1 VRFSAYSPS
10 LPSCSDYYGGL
21 GLPAFMTFLQDA
33 PYGSHAST
41 HGVIGAVFGCDLLDS
56 YRASGLIVD
65 EDSQLQICKKWGFYM
80 KELYR
85 ADYIA
90 PREDCSASS
99 LTREGIDCGF
109 VCNSDK
115 YDDMLLEYV
124 YENQGVL
131 GKKGMTR
138 DQVSFMQKRQ
148 FKTRINYK
156 TNKQWPD
163 AMAARTKGLRE
174 STRMPVF
181 DASQGPYLPD
191 VVSGD
196 IVSVV
201 LLYLGPYS
209 KPNNFFGNSWQLIG
223 VQRLGHLERAE
234 TVDVEAQFQAFPAEA
249 FPR

>member
-1 VRFSAYSPS
+1 MEQTNNGPEDLVTFAAENGV
-10 LPSCSDYYGGL
+10 LKGYYNRPLTVTTPPMVTSFPKLTQADLTKDQERGINSQDFNL
-21 GLPAFMTFLQDA
+21 DLTMT
-33 PYGSHAST
+33 
-41 HGVIGAVFGCDLLDS
+41 GATV
-56 YRASGLIVD
+56 
-65 EDSQLQICKKWGFYM
+65 SQLGFKALM
-80 KELYR
+80 
-85 ADYIA
+85 
-90 PREDCSASS
+90 
-99 LTREGIDCGF
+99 
-109 VCNSDK
+109 DK
-115 YDDMLLEYV
+115 YDDMLLDYV
-124 YENQGVL
+124 FENQGVL

-234 TVDVEAQFQAFPAEA
+234 TVDVEAQFQSFPTEA

>member
-1 VRFSAYSPS
+1 MEQTNNGPEDLVTLATENGVLKGYFNRPLTVTTPPMVTSFPKLTQADLTKDQERGINSQDFN
-10 LPSCSDYYGGL
+10 LDL
-21 GLPAFMTFLQDA
+21 TMT
-33 PYGSHAST
+33 
-41 HGVIGAVFGCDLLDS
+41 GATV
-56 YRASGLIVD
+56 
-65 EDSQLQICKKWGFYM
+65 SQLGFKALM
-80 KELYR
+80 
-85 ADYIA
+85 
-90 PREDCSASS
+90 
-99 LTREGIDCGF
+99 
-109 VCNSDK
+109 DK

-174 STRMPVF
+174 STRMPRPVF

-234 TVDVEAQFQAFPAEA
+234 TVDVEAQFQSFPPEA